1 MICLQ
6 MAQQA
11 TLMQVFWAATDSALT
26 SRHVPAQ
33 NHATAA
39 TPASSLAAV
48 AMGSTVA
55 EGATRAGTAESL
67 ATAAMRSMF
76 VSTPRV
82 VVVMVAV
89 QGASESV
96 VMVVME

>member
-1 MICLQ
+1 
-6 MAQQA
+6 MARQT
-11 TLMQVFWAATDSALT
+11 TLTQVCWPATDSALT
-26 SRHVPAQ
+26 SRHVLAQ

-48 AMGSTVA
+48 AMGSTVGAGAMRVGMA
-55 EGATRAGTAESL
+55 EPL
-67 ATAAMRSMF
+67 ATVVMRSMV

-96 VMVVME
+96 VTVVME